1 MNANAKTDIGAKRKT
16 NQDYVF
22 CSMQPVGSLPNLFIV
37 ADGMGGHKAGDLA
50 SRYTVEKFL
59 ETVKDSKADN
69 PITII
74 EEAVTKSNLS
84 LIKKSKE
91 SIDYEG
97 MGTTLVVCTVIGKS
111 IYIANVGDSRLYLI
125 NNEIQQITR
134 DHSLVEEMISLGEI
148 DRKNARTH
156 EKKNIIT
163 RAIGAESEVVPD
175 FFEVDYVEGDIIL
188 MCSDGLSNMIED
200 EDIKLIINQG
210 NDLSEITD
218 RLIDEA
224 NKNGGRDNISVIL
237 VEPDYR
243 EVKGC

>member
-1 MNANAKTDIGAKRKT
+1 MKAYAKTDIGAKRQT

-50 SRYTVEKFL
+50 SRYTVEEFL
-59 ETVKDSKADN
+59 EVVRNSKKDN

-74 EEAVTKSNLS
+74 EEAVTKANLL
-84 LIKKSKE
+84 LIQKSKE
-91 SIDYEG
+91 SIDYDG
-97 MGTTLVVCTVIGKS
+97 MGTTLVVATIIGKS

-148 DRKNARTH
+148 DRKKARTH

-163 RAIGAESEVVPD
+163 RAIGVDSEVVAD
-175 FFEVDYVEGDIIL
+175 FFEIDYSDGDIIL
-188 MCSDGLSNMIED
+188 MCSDGLSNMIDDD
-200 EDIKLIINQG
+200 EIKLIVNQG
-210 NDLSEITD
+210 NDLSEITNK
-218 RLIDEA
+218 LIEAA
-224 NKNGGRDNISVIL
+224 NKNGGRDNISVVL
-237 VEPDYR
+237 VEPDDE
-243 EVKGC
+243 EVKIC

>member
-1 MNANAKTDIGAKRKT
+1 MKAYAKTDIGAKRQT

-50 SRYTVEKFL
+50 SRYTVEEFL
-59 ETVKDSKADN
+59 EVVENSTEEN
-69 PITII
+69 PITVI
-74 EEAVTKSNLS
+74 EEAVSKANIL
-84 LIKKSKE
+84 LIEKSKE

-97 MGTTLVVCTVIGKS
+97 MGTTLVVATIIGKS
-111 IYIANVGDSRLYLI
+111 IIIANVGDSRLYLV

-163 RAIGAESEVVPD
+163 RAIGVESEVLAD
-175 FFEVDYVEGDIIL
+175 FFEVDYSEGDMVL
-188 MCSDGLSNMIED
+188 MCSDGLTNMIED
-200 EDIKLIINQG
+200 EDIKTIINQG
-210 NDLSEITD
+210 NDLEKIAD
-218 RLIDEA
+218 RLIEVA
-224 NKNGGRDNISVIL
+224 NKNGGKDNISVVLI
-237 VEPDYR
+237 EPDYE
-243 EVKGC
+243 EVKVC